1 MPKEWITVTIAEWIS
16 KTIKKQKVKIEAWV
30 LISRIDRIY
39 MLHTMMMPFRRDIV
53 NSQDLRGQQQ
63 LKILIWILEMEV
75 SIVMIWMGKILWLS
89 GNSLN
94 WDRRL
99 MWEVRL
105 LVNFRENGL
114 MKIQDNCNLGTIYY
128 NKNRR

>member
-99 MWEVRL
+99 MWGVRL

>member
-39 MLHTMMMPFRRDIV
+39 MLHTMMMPYNRDIA
-53 NSQDLRGQQQ
+53 NSQGLRGQQQ
-63 LKILIWILEMEV
+63 LKILIWILGMEV

-99 MWEVRL
+99 MWGVRL

-114 MKIQDNCNLGTIYY
+114 TKIQDNCNLGTIYS

>member
-1 MPKEWITVTIAEWIS
+1 MPKAWTTVTIAEWIL

-39 MLHTMMMPFRRDIV
+39 MLHTMMMPYNRDIV
-53 NSQDLRGQQQ
+53 NSQGLRGQQQ
-63 LKILIWILEMEV
+63 LKILIWILGMEV

-89 GNSLN
+89 GNNLN

-99 MWEVRL
+99 MWGVRL

-114 MKIQDNCNLGTIYY
+114 TKIQDNCNLGTIYS